1 MARPNAIALLTD
13 QQGPGGK
20 RRPLC
25 RQRLEDWR
33 TPELEGSRYHAGLK
47 ASLAGYKSFTPS
59 IA

>member
-33 TPELEGSRYHAGLK
+33 TLEWREVAIMP
-47 ASLAGYKSFTPS
+47 A
-59 IA
+59 